1 MKRWRNGLA
10 VASVIWWHNRP
21 LWAFP
26 RMRSDARGYPWWPGT
41 QTFRSRAGYRSAR
54 PITSKSSLSACN
66 ARPVHTVG
74 SDSTELP
81 RRYAHQCPLSLGCEQ
96 SQQAAPLLDHL
107 VGAGEKGFGNRKA
120 DRFRGFDID

>member
-10 VASVIWWHNRP
+10 VASVIWWHDRP

-66 ARPVHTVG
+66 ARPVHTEVPLAVIAAIRRMVRFLRRRG
-74 SDSTELP
+74 HGQGKALTLGGVAETFVALNRGP
-81 RRYAHQCPLSLGCEQ
+81 RV
-96 SQQAAPLLDHL
+96 QAM
-107 VGAGEKGFGNRKA
+107 E
-120 DRFRGFDID
+120 I

>member
-1 MKRWRNGLA
+1 MIDFIRRFGRERGVTILFSAHELNQLLGVLDRVLYLGKGWRNGLA
-10 VASVIWWHNRP
+10 VASVIWWHDRP

-66 ARPVHTVG
+66 ARPVHTVVPH
-74 SDSTELP
+74 ERL
-81 RRYAHQCPLSLGCEQ
+81 
-96 SQQAAPLLDHL
+96 
-107 VGAGEKGFGNRKA
+107 
-120 DRFRGFDID
+120 